1 MANGMA
7 NGSDGRPM
15 RKSTRSGWGR
25 RAGDEGQA
33 PPVASPARS
42 ILRGELEN
50 VGLATLLTILD
61 MERRSGLVVVER
73 PGLLGK
79 LHVREG
85 RVIRAALDGIG
96 SGAAN
101 ANAERAGAEAVFEM
115 LGWTEGR
122 FELWQTR
129 VEGKDEVGESTTF
142 LLIQGA
148 HRADLAAGVLRPR
161 SVQDEVERD
170 QDHVDHDDDPDDDGH
185 YAACALSPDPL

>member
-1 MANGMA
+1 MAMANGM
-7 NGSDGRPM
+7 DGGLL
-15 RKSTRSGWGR
+15 RKSRRSGSAR
-25 RAGDEGQA
+25 RPVDHPVDHADGVKA
-33 PPVASPARS
+33 PAVASPARS
-42 ILRGELEN
+42 VLRGELEN

-61 MERRSGLVVVER
+61 MERRSGVVVVER

-101 ANAERAGAEAVFEM
+101 ANADRTGAEAVYEM
-115 LGWTEGR
+115 LGWNVGR

-142 LLIQGA
+142 LLIEGA
-148 HRADLAAGVLRPR
+148 HRADRAAGLRGEDAR
-161 SVQDEVERD
+161 DAGEGDE
-170 QDHVDHDDDPDDDGH
+170 
-185 YAACALSPDPL
+185 YAALERTATGAERL